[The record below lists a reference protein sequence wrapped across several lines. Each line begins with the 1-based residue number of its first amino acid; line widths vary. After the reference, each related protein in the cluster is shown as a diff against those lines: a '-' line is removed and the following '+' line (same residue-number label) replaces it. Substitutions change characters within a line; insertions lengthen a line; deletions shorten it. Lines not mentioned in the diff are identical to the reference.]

1 MKGFSIERVMRR
13 LSIIPGLSF
22 LERWVTEFRGVQTS
36 VNQRVG
42 DLEAYRNAAV
52 GGVSDIAGAARGGD
66 VSASNTAANQLAN
79 ETQDRS
85 QRDYGYEDANRDDY
99 EEEDYGWE
107 DY

>member
-1 MKGFSIERVMRR
+1 VKGLSIENLMRK

-36 VNQRVG
+36 INQRVG
-42 DLEAYRNAAV
+42 DLDAYKNAAV
-52 GGVSDIAGAARGGD
+52 GGVSDVAGAVRGQDAAAAGG
-66 VSASNTAANQLAN
+66 SASRSSH
-79 ETQDRS
+79 EDEERS
-85 QRDYGYEDANRDDY
+85 QRDYGYEDSQRDDY